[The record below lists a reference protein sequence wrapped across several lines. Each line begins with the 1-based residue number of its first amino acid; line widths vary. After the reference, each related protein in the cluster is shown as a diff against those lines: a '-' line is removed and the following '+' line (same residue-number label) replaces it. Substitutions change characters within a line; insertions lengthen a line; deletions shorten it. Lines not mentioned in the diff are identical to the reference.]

1 MDFAF
6 VSMSSRRWKPNDD
19 DEDDD
24 AGLRRRCLPIDDYVQ
39 ARDPLPSYGIPT
51 NGLEYLRMV
60 RHEATA
66 LPAYHRAEIKSMDA
80 ETLPNRPNWLPTDA
94 LTSAGTRPEIPSC
107 LKQTREYCAA
117 LLTEF
122 RALKLQ
128 RDDWAALGTQPQFSL
143 PYANSNVRVWYN
155 FCYPPSV
162 PSMCSTDC
170 EVPRGMNDIE
180 ESGLLSNASWLPL
193 FPVVSHIPHA
203 TAIHILHL
211 HIKWLAKAQT
221 KPDISA
227 KLTWI
232 ISLLLCVDIH
242 ALFPD
247 DTAVLRDLVRLIRKL
262 REDWV
267 SEDFS
272 LVDGL
277 PSDFETAGIYSGAQF
292 VIAVI
297 SGIFGQHDLA

>member
-1 MDFAF
+1 
-6 VSMSSRRWKPNDD
+6 MSSRRWKPNDD

-180 ESGLLSNASWLPL
+180 
-193 FPVVSHIPHA
+193 
-203 TAIHILHL
+203 
-211 HIKWLAKAQT
+211 
-221 KPDISA
+221 D
-227 KLTWI
+227 
-232 ISLLLCVDIH
+232 LLLCVDIH